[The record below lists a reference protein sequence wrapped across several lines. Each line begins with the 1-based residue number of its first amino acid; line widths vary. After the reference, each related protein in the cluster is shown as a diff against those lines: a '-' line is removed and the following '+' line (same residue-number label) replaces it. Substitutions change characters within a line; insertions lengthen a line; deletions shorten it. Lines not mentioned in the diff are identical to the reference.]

1 MSKAKARLQNS
12 EWHLLK
18 DKLVL
23 IKYWRNNKGHVKGL
37 YKDPQTNFKY
47 IHWLNNEEIKELDKT
62 IVKVNETK
70 NFIDRLSNEIITV
83 QL

>member
-1 MSKAKARLQNS
+1 MRKTKRLQGS
-12 EWHLLK
+12 EWYLLK

-23 IKYWRNNKGHVKGL
+23 IKYWRNNNGHVKGI
-37 YKDPQTNFKY
+37 YKDLQTNSRYK
-47 IHWLNNEEIKELDKT
+47 HWLSNEEIKELDKT

-70 NFIDRLSNEIITV
+70 SFVDKLSNEIITI